1 MISICIADNSPVVH
15 QGIKSYFAPSTE
27 ISINAHVNTFGEL
40 KKSLTKGKIDL
51 VLLDVELS
59 ELNSILA
66 LKSLVNENP
75 TVKFVIFTH
84 VAESLYAPPAI
95 KFGVK
100 GYVSKNIELSELE
113 KVVLNVANGA
123 SVYSEEVKA
132 AIAFIKK
139 TKKEDR
145 LFKKL
150 SSREIEVLKHFNDGK
165 KNKEVAK
172 ILNLDEKTIS
182 TYKLRLLQKLNVTN
196 LVDLLKKAKDLHII

>member
-1 MISICIADNSPVVH
+1 MISICLADNSPVVH
-15 QGIKSYFAPSTE
+15 HGIKSYFAPSKE
-27 ISINAHVNTFGEL
+27 VSINTQVKNYSDL
-40 KKSLTKGKIDL
+40 KKALSKGKIDI
-51 VLLDVELS
+51 VLLDVELNG
-59 ELNSILA
+59 LNSIIT
-66 LKSLVNENP
+66 LKSLVNEYVN
-75 TVKFVIFTH
+75 VKFIIFTH

-100 GYVSKNIELSELE
+100 GYVSKNIELPELE
-113 KVVLNVANGA
+113 KAILKVAGGA

-150 SSREIEVLKHFNDGK
+150 SSREIEVLKYFNDGK

-196 LVDLLKKAKDLHII
+196 LVDLLKKAKDLAII

>member
-27 ISINAHVNTFGEL
+27 ISINAHVKTFGDL

-51 VLLDVELS
+51 VLLDVELN

-66 LKSLVNENP
+66 LKSLVIENP
-75 TVKFVIFTH
+75 NVKFVIYTH

-100 GYVSKNIELSELE
+100 GYVSKNTELSELE
-113 KVVLNVANGA
+113 KVVLKVANGA

>member
-27 ISINAHVNTFGEL
+27 ISIKAHVKNFSDL
-40 KKSLTKGKIDL
+40 KKSLSKGKIDI
-51 VLLDVELS
+51 VLLDVELN
-59 ELNSILA
+59 ELNSIIT
-66 LKSLVNENP
+66 LKSLVTEYTN
-75 TVKFVIFTH
+75 VKFIIYTNVS
-84 VAESLYAPPAI
+84 ESLYAPPAI

-100 GYVSKNIELSELE
+100 GYVSKNIELTELE
-113 KVVLNVANGA
+113 KVVINIANGA

-150 SSREIEVLKHFNDGK
+150 SSREIEVLKYFNDGK

>member
-15 QGIKSYFAPSTE
+15 QGIKSYFALSKE
-27 ISINAHVNTFGEL
+27 ININEHVKTFGEL
-40 KKSLTKGKIDL
+40 QTSLKKSEINL
-51 VLLDVELS
+51 VIIDVELD
-59 ELNSILA
+59 ELTSILL

-75 TVKFVIFTH
+75 NVKFVIYTH

>member
-1 MISICIADNSPVVH
+1 MISICLADNSPVIH
-15 QGIKSYFAPSTE
+15 HGIKSYFAPSTE
-27 ISINAHVNTFGEL
+27 VSINAHVKNYSDL
-40 KKSLTKGKIDL
+40 KKALSKGKIDI
-51 VLLDVELS
+51 VLLDVELNG
-59 ELNSILA
+59 LNSIITLR
-66 LKSLVNENP
+66 SLVNEYAN
-75 TVKFVIFTH
+75 VKFIIFTN

-100 GYVSKNIELSELE
+100 GYVSKTIELTELE
-113 KVVLNVANGA
+113 KTIVKVANGH

-150 SSREIEVLKHFNDGK
+150 SSREIEVLKYFNDGK

-196 LVDLLKKAKDLHII
+196 LVDLLKKAKDLAII